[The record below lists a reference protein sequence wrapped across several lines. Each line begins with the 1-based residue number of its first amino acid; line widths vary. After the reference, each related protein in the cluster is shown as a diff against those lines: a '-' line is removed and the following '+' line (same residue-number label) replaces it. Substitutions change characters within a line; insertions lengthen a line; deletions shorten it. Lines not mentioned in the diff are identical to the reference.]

1 MFTSAHKR
9 CCLIALLLL
18 AAGAPGAARAAP
30 AATVQPAAPLD
41 PDQLA
46 LAVNDA
52 DPASV
57 ALGAYYAQLRGIPP
71 ARIVHVNLPGKPARL
86 DAAAFARLKAEID
99 GQLGPEVRAVLF
111 AWTVPYAVEC
121 NSLTAA
127 YTLGFDAAQCER
139 SCAPGRKN
147 PYFNAA
153 ALPPAMRLS
162 MLLPAEPPEVGRA
175 VAERGKAA
183 GFSVPQAGAY
193 FLQTSEATR
202 NSRARFFPPSGAIPA
217 RKLTVHTLRQDVLE
231 GAHDIMFYQTGAAR
245 VAKLDT
251 LRFLPGA
258 LADHL
263 TSYGG
268 DLLGNGQMS
277 SLRWLEAGATASYG
291 TVSEPCNHWQKFP
304 HPKILL
310 QHYLSG
316 ASAVEAYW
324 RSVAWP
330 AQGLFIGDPLAR
342 PYPRQAALV
351 RSD

>member
-1 MFTSAHKR
+1 MSTSAPER
-9 CCLIALLLL
+9 CCLAALLLL
-18 AAGAPGAARAAP
+18 AAGALAAAP
-30 AATVQPAAPLD
+30 ATAPLG
-41 PDQLA
+41 PGQLA

-57 ALGAYYAQLRGIPP
+57 ALGSYYAQLRGIPP
-71 ARIVHVNLPGKPARL
+71 ARIVHVNIPGKPPRL
-86 DAAAFARLKAEID
+86 DAAAFAQLKSDIN
-99 GQLGPEVRAVLF
+99 GHLGPGVRALLF
-111 AWTVPYAVEC
+111 AWTAPYAVEC
-121 NSLTAA
+121 NSLTSA

-139 SCAPGRKN
+139 TCAPGRKN
-147 PYFNAA
+147 PYFNAV
-153 ALPPAMRLS
+153 ALPTAMRLS
-162 MLLPAEPPEVGRA
+162 MLLPADPLQVGRA

-183 GFSVPQAGAY
+183 GFSVRPAGAY
-193 FLQTSEATR
+193 YLQTSEATR
-202 NSRARFFPPSGAIPA
+202 NSRARFFPPSGTVPA

-231 GAHDIMFYQTGAAR
+231 GAQDIMFYQTGTAR
-245 VAKLDT
+245 VDKLET

-316 ASAVEAYW
+316 ATAIEAYW

-342 PYPRQAALV
+342 PYPP
-351 RSD
+351 

>member
-1 MFTSAHKR
+1 MSTSALKR
-9 CCLIALLLL
+9 CAFAALLLL
-18 AAGAPGAARAAP
+18 SAGARVHAAAAP
-30 AATVQPAAPLD
+30 GPDALG

-57 ALGAYYAQLRGIPP
+57 ALAAYYAELRGIPP
-71 ARIVHVNLPGKPARL
+71 ARIVHVSIPGKPQRL
-86 DAAAFARLKAEID
+86 DAAAFARLKADID
-99 GQLGPEVRAVLF
+99 RQLGPQVRIVLF
-111 AWTVPYAVEC
+111 AWTAPYAVEC

-127 YTLGFDAAQCER
+127 YTLGFDPAQCAR
-139 SCAPGRKN
+139 SCAPGRKHA
-147 PYFNAA
+147 YFNAT
-153 ALPPAMRLS
+153 ALPPGMRLS
-162 MLLPAEPPEVGRA
+162 MLLPAEPPEVARA

-183 GFSVPQAGAY
+183 GFSLAPAGAY
-193 FLQTSEATR
+193 FLRTSDAPR

-231 GAHDIMFYQTGAAR
+231 GARDIMLYQTGAAR
-245 VAKLDT
+245 VGKLET
-251 LRFLPGA
+251 LGFLPGA

-268 DLLGNGQMS
+268 DLLGSGQMR

-304 HPKILL
+304 HPQILL

-316 ASAVEAYW
+316 ATAIEAYW

-330 AQGLFIGDPLAR
+330 AQGLFIGEPLAR
-342 PYPRQAALV
+342 PYPR
-351 RSD
+351 